1 MPPDL
6 LQEYW
11 VQLGQAAPLEEVLR
25 KYTERGIIS
34 IENGMVSVNPEY
46 LEDSEE
52 NFGNGMFDS
61 EEVLLSNVEQV
72 MENFGQQVWDQEALC
87 NTLMPKLCTNAGI
100 KAPESA

>member
-1 MPPDL
+1 M
-6 LQEYW
+6 
-11 VQLGQAAPLEEVLR
+11 LR

-61 EEVLLSNVEQV
+61 EEVLLSNVE
-72 MENFGQQVWDQEALC
+72 
-87 NTLMPKLCTNAGI
+87 
-100 KAPESA
+100 